1 MSFGPQMDLLFGF
14 SSSERELATF
24 VMVSHFLRIAGVDKV
39 EVDAA
44 KGTLTVTGNADPCE
58 IIVCIRKAGK
68 CAEVVSIGPPP
79 EPDKKPDE
87 KEPDKEKP
95 DEKEPDKK
103 KPCMPHN
110 CLVCEIVATVPVG
123 RWDEPNPPCSIM

>member
-1 MSFGPQMDLLFGF
+1 MDLLFGF

-79 EPDKKPDE
+79 EPDKKTRSPTRRSRI
-87 KEPDKEKP
+87 KRSPTRRSRIKRSP
-95 DEKEPDKK
+95 V
-103 KPCMPHN
+103 
-110 CLVCEIVATVPVG
+110 CLTTVLCV
-123 RWDEPNPPCSIM
+123 R